1 MTDLPLVSVIILNYN
16 AGDLLLNCINS
27 LKKSTYGNL
36 EIIVVDNISSDNS
49 QEKCKEKF
57 PEIKLIQN
65 KENLGYC
72 GGNNVGIKEAKGK
85 FIVILN
91 PDTIVEENAIQNM
104 CNTLDSNSEIS
115 VVGAKIIDPDGKF
128 QLSSRRVYPTFL
140 TSLFQISGLSY
151 IFPKSKLFGRYNYTY
166 ISENSTHSVD
176 SVSGACMMFPVS
188 LYYELKGFDERF
200 FLYFE
205 DTDFCYQAKKKGY
218 KIIYNPEVSIY
229 HHKYGSSN
237 NRILMNRIHFYVSMF
252 KFLFKYRSNYISF
265 NYLFYLMFIIFVIFN
280 LI

>member
-1 MTDLPLVSVIILNYN
+1 MISVIIVLFRSEKF
-16 AGDLLLNCINS
+16 INS
-27 LKKSTYGNL
+27 LIDTLNNNIKDLNKSFDSEFIFIKN
-36 EIIVVDNISSDNS
+36 DQN
-49 QEKCKEKF
+49 KEYD
-57 PEIKLIQN
+57 EIKLSTNNVKFI
-65 KENLGYC
+65 KTHKNLGYSKAL
-72 GGNNVGIKEAKGK
+72 NLGISKSKGEH
-85 FIVILN
+85 ILILN
-91 PDTIVEENAIQNM
+91 PDIKLSEELIKKMYSKYNNIKKIGVLGPKIYNIDNSFQESCRRMFPTPMLLFKRLLFNLSIIKENA
-104 CNTLDSNSEIS
+104 
-115 VVGAKIIDPDGKF
+115 
-128 QLSSRRVYPTFL
+128 
-140 TSLFQISGLSY
+140 
-151 IFPKSKLFGRYNYTY
+151 YNYSY
-166 ISENSTHSVD
+166 VDKNQQCEVD